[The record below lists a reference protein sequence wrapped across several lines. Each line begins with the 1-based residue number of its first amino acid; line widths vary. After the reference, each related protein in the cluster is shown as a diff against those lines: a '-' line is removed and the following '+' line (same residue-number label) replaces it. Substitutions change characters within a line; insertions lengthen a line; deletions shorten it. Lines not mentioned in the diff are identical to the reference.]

1 MESFFSVLIFNLKR
15 RRFVFDEF
23 YLKSPKGIEIIMN
36 RSGVEVSS
44 GKVNTKFSDVVLRE
58 TSSSNE
64 IIVKKDGHRLVRL
77 ILSNARHLTLQID
90 SVGYLSSKTRGSVGN
105 FIRQNYFIVETKE
118 SESAEVHFQNHSFRK
133 KVKSSIKY

>member
-1 MESFFSVLIFNLKR
+1 MIFNSKR

-36 RSGVEVSS
+36 RSGVEVRS
-44 GKVNTKFSDVVLRE
+44 GKANTKFSDVVLRE

-77 ILSNARHLTLQID
+77 IVSNARHLTLQID

-105 FIRQNYFIVETKE
+105 FIRQNFFIVETKE
-118 SESAEVHFQNHSFRK
+118 SESAHS
-133 KVKSSIKY
+133 S

>member
-1 MESFFSVLIFNLKR
+1 
-15 RRFVFDEF
+15 
-23 YLKSPKGIEIIMN
+23 MN
-36 RSGVEVSS
+36 RSGAEVIS
-44 GKVNTKFSDVVLRE
+44 GKVNSKFSDIVLRE

-77 ILSNARHLTLQID
+77 IVSNARHLTLQID

-118 SESAEVHFQNHSFRK
+118 SESAEVHFQDHTFRQ
-133 KVKSSIKY
+133 KVKSSILLDLKAN